1 MAEFGWAYIDCS
13 DAGSG
18 GSGSAG
24 PPYSIQFVTE
34 SGGATTGSALLTYY
48 TASFHSYKPS
58 TMVLSGNLLVSGAI
72 SASTYHIEDIS
83 IIDATGSTYFGDSN
97 DDVHIRTG
105 SFVVTDAGAGPLSD
119 YVLSAS
125 LATSQ
130 TYVKG
135 FVGNYKALTS
145 TPYTILTSDHIIG
158 VTVSTAT
165 IINVP
170 SASTTAA
177 GSIFTI
183 KDEVSARTGA
193 DNNITLTGTAGGD
206 QLFDGDGT
214 YVLTGTMPAI
224 SLYSNGTNWFVF

>member
-1 MAEFGWAYIDCS
+1 MAKFGWAYINCS
-13 DAGSG
+13 DAGA

-24 PPYSIQFVTE
+24 PPYSLQFVTE
-34 SGGATTGSALLTYY
+34 SGGATTGSALFSYY
-48 TASFHSYKPS
+48 TASVHSYSPS
-58 TMVLSGNLLVSGAI
+58 TVILSGNLVITGTI
-72 SASTYHIEDIS
+72 SASAYHIKDIS

-135 FVGNYKALTS
+135 FVGNYTAVNSPT
-145 TPYTILTSDHIIG
+145 YTLLSSDHIIG
-158 VTVSTAT
+158 ISRATAVVLT
-165 IINVP
+165 VP
-170 SASTTAA
+170 SASVIAA

-183 KDEVSARTGA
+183 KDQVTSRTGGG
-193 DNNITLTGTAGGD
+193 NNITLTGTAGGD

-214 YVLTGTMPAI
+214 YVLTGTLPAI